1 MPGPAAGRPL
11 ARLVAVC
18 LAWLAGAAWF
28 PASAAAQANDGPSGR
43 PISGIRLMVDGRET
57 VEPELLRVLETQVGD
72 PYSSLLV
79 RESIVHLMA
88 LRRFEDV
95 SVSAETTAAGVVLT
109 YELDPVLPVTGI
121 RLRGST
127 GLSSGELRALV
138 VNRYGS
144 APPLERGDEIAGVL
158 ESFLHER
165 GFRSARVTAGPELK
179 GGGTKAVLVF
189 TVAAG
194 ARARVASLRVTG
206 PHVDNGVQIAS
217 RLRVRVGSSFDR
229 ADVISRIERYTE
241 DLRKQGFLQARV
253 DLEEKYSPDGQQA
266 DVTITLV
273 RGPHVTL
280 VFRGD
285 ALPEAQRNELV
296 PIHRE
301 GSVDVDILEDSSRR
315 IEEYLRGQGYR
326 EATAPYTSEPRGEDE
341 LLLVF
346 TVKRGPQY
354 KVADI
359 EIIGARQIP
368 PATLAAGLKL
378 EKGQWFVKG
387 RLDADAAVISE
398 QYHRQGFREVKVE
411 PSVAAQATQEALLTA
426 RIAIAEG
433 PRTVIQDTAFEGN
446 QAIPAATLQTLIGS
460 LPGRPYYQPQ
470 AVTDRDAVL
479 FEYLERGYQLA
490 TVDLQRT
497 FSDDG
502 THATLRFVI
511 QEGPRIVIDQV
522 LVVGNQRTS
531 VDTIERETAL
541 TTGMPLSISR
551 LIDAQRRLSALGL
564 FRRVHVSELQQGSE
578 TRRDVLVVVEEGPV
592 NTIGYGGGLEG
603 ALRTKSN
610 AATGTAVESF
620 EVSPRGFV
628 ELGRRNIGGKNR
640 SVTMFAR
647 AAIRSND
654 VVNED
659 QRPAVIPPQG
669 EGAGFREYRVLGTY
683 REPRFLGTGI
693 DLLVSAD
700 AEQAIRSSFD
710 FNRRQVFAEGSR
722 RFHGVYSVAGRYAL
736 GRTRLFNERIAE
748 DDQIDIDRI
757 FNPGVRI
764 GTVSVSLSRDTRDDA
779 LEPTRGELLLGYGS
793 LAANAFG
800 SEVGFVKTYLQGFL
814 FRPVP
819 FMPGTV
825 AALGARLGL
834 ARGFTE
840 LPAPPDDEGDTVE
853 TRLQRV
859 PASERFFGGGDSTVR
874 GFAQDRLGTDLVLD
888 PNGVSR
894 GGSGMLIFNGEL
906 RFPLLKRFG
915 LGGAAFVDV
924 GNVFALASHVN
935 FGDLRGGAGFG
946 LRWKSPVGPLRMDLG
961 WKLTTVRFP
970 NGELEPRFAPYFTI
984 GQAF

>member
-1 MPGPAAGRPL
+1 L
-11 ARLVAVC
+11 C
-18 LAWLAGAAWF
+18 LACLAAAAWS
-28 PASAAAQANDGPSGR
+28 PASAAAQASDGPSGR
-43 PISGIRLMVDGRET
+43 PISGIRLIVDGRET
-57 VEPELLRVLETQVGD
+57 REPELLRVLETRVGD
-72 PYSSLLV
+72 PYTSLHV

-109 YELDPVLPVTGI
+109 YELDPVLAVTGI
-121 RLRGST
+121 RLRGSL
-127 GLSSGELRALV
+127 GLPSGELRAVV
-138 VNRYGS
+138 VNRYGT

-158 ESFLHER
+158 ESFLHGR
-165 GFRSARVTAGPELK
+165 GFRSARVTAGHELK
-179 GGGTKAVLVF
+179 AGGSKAVLVF
-189 TVAAG
+189 NVAAG
-194 ARARVASLRVTG
+194 SRAQVASLRITG
-206 PHVDNGVQIAS
+206 PRVDNGVQVAS

-229 ADVISRIERYTE
+229 ADVMNRIERYTE
-241 DLRKQGFLQARV
+241 DLHKEGFLQARV

-285 ALPEAQRNELV
+285 PLPEDQRNELV

-326 EATAPYTSEPRGEDE
+326 EATAPYTSEPKGEDE

-359 EIIGARQIP
+359 EITGARQIP

-378 EKGQWFVKG
+378 QKGQWFVKG
-387 RLDADAAVISE
+387 RLDGDAAVISE

-426 RIAIAEG
+426 RIAVTEG
-433 PRTVIQDTAFEGN
+433 PRTTIQDTTFEGN
-446 QAIPAATLQTLIGS
+446 QAIPAATLRTLVGS

-479 FEYLERGYQLA
+479 FEYLERGYELA
-490 TVDLQRT
+490 AVDLQRT

-502 THATLRFVI
+502 TRATLRFVI
-511 QEGPRIVIDQV
+511 NEGPRIVIDQL

-531 VDTIERETAL
+531 VDTIERETGL

-564 FRRVHVSELQQGSE
+564 FRRVQVSELQQGSE
-578 TRRDVLVVVEEGPV
+578 THRDVLVVVEEGPV

-628 ELGRRNIGGKNR
+628 ELGRRNLGGKNR

-654 VVNED
+654 VVNAD
-659 QRPAVIPPQG
+659 QRPEGVPPLED

-683 REPRFLGTGI
+683 REPRFLDTGF

-710 FNRRQVFAEGSR
+710 FNRRQIFAEGSR
-722 RFHGVYSVAGRYAL
+722 RFHGVYSAAGRYSL

-748 DDQIDIDRI
+748 EDQIDIDRI
-757 FNPGVRI
+757 FNPGVRT
-764 GTVSVSLSRDTRDDA
+764 GTASVSLSRDTRDDA

-793 LAANAFG
+793 LAAKVFG
-800 SEVGFVKTYLQGFL
+800 SEVGFVKTYLQGFM
-814 FRPVP
+814 FRPVS

-825 AALGARLGL
+825 VAVGARLGL
-834 ARGFTE
+834 ARGFTQLE
-840 LPAPPDDEGDTVE
+840 RDDQGNTVV
-853 TRLQRV
+853 TRVSIV

-874 GFAQDRLGTDLVLD
+874 GFAQDRLGTDEILD
-888 PNGVSR
+888 RNGVSR
-894 GGSGMLIFNGEL
+894 GGNGLLIFNGEL
-906 RFPLLKRFG
+906 RFPLLRRFS

-924 GNVFALASHVN
+924 GNVFEFATDINL
-935 FGDLRGGAGFG
+935 GDLRGGAGFG
-946 LRWKSPVGPLRMDLG
+946 LRWKSPVGPLRVDLG
-961 WKLTTVRFP
+961 WKLKTVRFP